1 MVKRML
7 IEATH
12 PEETRVV
19 VLDGTRLEE
28 FDVETSTKKQI
39 KGNIYLAKVV
49 RVEPSLQAAFVDY
62 GGNRHGFLAFSEIH
76 PDYYQIPVA
85 DRERLMA
92 EAQRQE
98 EEEERRDAAREKRRE
113 AQSLQGHDPEQHD
126 DHQNDHGHEQG
137 HEHGHEQAH
146 DQGAVQDGAPLSG
159 EQHGPESHQSSDAGS
174 DDHDSGD
181 AIPLA
186 YIPPAITSTFSDTES
201 SHDDAD
207 DESRHIEGAETDRT
221 AEGLEIAQDAGAS
234 FPGES
239 PTNPD
244 AATVEPSPGENSG
257 EQAMAGEQNG
267 ADANGETKPVDKA
280 AGVETVGG
288 EEEEEAAQDKQRR
301 RFVASRHYKIQEVI
315 KRRQIMLI
323 QVVKEERGS
332 KGAALTTFLS
342 LAGRYCV
349 LMPNSPRG
357 GGVSRKIT
365 SAQDRRRLKSI
376 LGDLELPKA
385 MAVILRT
392 AGADRNK
399 AEIKR
404 DYEYL
409 QRTWNNIREVTMTS
423 RAPAPIHEEASLIKR
438 AIRDIYSRDIE
449 EVWVEGEEGYKV
461 GKDFMKMLTPSH
473 AKKVQRYKDDIIPLF
488 HRYQVES
495 QMEAINS
502 PVVQLRSGGSIVF
515 AQTEALVA
523 IDVNS
528 GRATKERHIEETAYK
543 TNMEAADEIARQLR
557 LRDLAG
563 LIVIDFIDMEDNRN
577 NHAVE
582 RRLKEA
588 LKADRARIQVGR
600 ISHFGLLELSR
611 QRLRP
616 SLIEANFRPCAHC
629 AGSGMVR
636 STESAAVYSLRMIEE
651 EGGRQRS
658 SEVTITVHPDV
669 ALYLLNYKRDS
680 LASIESR
687 YRMKILVLGDATLV
701 PPNIRLDR
709 VKAVRSDESVEAV
722 HREPPPREIERE
734 RPDPVEADADED
746 EESANEAAAEPRAPE
761 PRHQESRHH
770 QSRHAEPRGREPG
783 REPAREP
790 GGPQD
795 GGRKRRRRRRGGALR
810 HGENAPA
817 GNTHSPESP
826 QGVDQSQMSQTPQ
839 RHEGSMAAE
848 RGEQGEGQGQPGG
861 PSGEAS
867 QASGR
872 DDPARRGRR
881 RGRRGG
887 RRRHG
892 GEAGADTGGRPGGSQ
907 HGDSGSTPAGDS
919 GAHSHDPSPSSWTG
933 DSPQGG
939 NDPAA
944 HVAAPIR
951 APEPARSP
959 ADNSPTDSSSGGSGG
974 SADSQGDKAPSG
986 FFRALREGAKSWR
999 RQDPAEAES
1008 ASPMSPPPAA
1018 PVALPAESREAE
1030 PAGPSRRGWWKQD
1043 PSE

>member
-92 EAQRQE
+92 EVLRHE
-98 EEEERRDAAREKRRE
+98 EEEESRQAARDRRRE
-113 AQSLQGHDPEQHD
+113 AAQARGAETGAAALENVQADEHPHDEHAHEGHAHDLHAHD
-126 DHQNDHGHEQG
+126 DHAHDHH
-137 HEHGHEQAH
+137 HDDHADDEHGH
-146 DQGAVQDGAPLSG
+146 D
-159 EQHGPESHQSSDAGS
+159 
-174 DDHDSGD
+174 D

-186 YIPPAITSTFSDTES
+186 FIPPAITSTASVGEDEDEDNSERYDEAEATPAENPLATDDDHIMPPEAPTEIGGEAS
-201 SHDDAD
+201 LAAPEATNTE
-207 DESRHIEGAETDRT
+207 ESAVGDGQIVET
-221 AEGLEIAQDAGAS
+221 APAK
-234 FPGES
+234 PG
-239 PTNPD
+239 
-244 AATVEPSPGENSG
+244 
-257 EQAMAGEQNG
+257 
-267 ADANGETKPVDKA
+267 
-280 AGVETVGG
+280 GVETVGG
-288 EEEEEAAQDKQRR
+288 EEEEEEAAEEKQRR

-323 QVVKEERGS
+323 QVVKEERGN

-365 SAQDRRRLKSI
+365 SAQDRRRLKAI
-376 LGDLELPKA
+376 LGDLELPKN

-392 AGADRNK
+392 AGAERNK
-399 AEIKR
+399 TEIKR

-409 QRTWNNIREVTMTS
+409 QRTWNSIREVTMTS
-423 RAPAPIHEEASLIKR
+423 RAPALIHEEASLIKR

-449 EVWVEGEEGYKV
+449 EVWVEGEEGYKI

-488 HRYQVES
+488 NRYQVES

-502 PVVQLRSGGSIVF
+502 PTVQLRSGGSIVF

-543 TNMEAADEIARQLR
+543 TNIEAADEIARQLR

-577 NHAVE
+577 NHGVE

-616 SLIEANFRPCAHC
+616 SLIEANFRVCSHC

-636 STESAAVYSLRMIEE
+636 STESAAVYSLRMLEE

-687 YRMKILVLGDATLV
+687 YRIKIFVLGDPHLV
-701 PPNIRLDR
+701 PPNFRIER
-709 VKAVRSDESVEAV
+709 VKAVRGDDAIEHA
-722 HREPPPREIERE
+722 HREPPREIERE
-734 RPDPVEADADED
+734 RPAPVEVDDED
-746 EESANEAAAEPRAPE
+746 DDTDETESAAEPRAQDSRQQDQRP
-761 PRHQESRHH
+761 PRE
-770 QSRHAEPRGREPG
+770 
-783 REPAREP
+783 
-790 GGPQD
+790 D
-795 GGRKRRRRRRGGALR
+795 GAGRKRRRRRRRRGGEPR
-810 HGENAPA
+810 EGGQIEPQNGEASNASDGQQQRWQQLPSPA
-817 GNTHSPESP
+817 GAENEDGDDSE
-826 QGVDQSQMSQTPQ
+826 GADGDQS
-839 RHEGSMAAE
+839 AA
-848 RGEQGEGQGQPGG
+848 GEANGQPGG
-861 PSGEAS
+861 QPREEV
-867 QASGR
+867 
-872 DDPARRGRR
+872 RRGRR

-887 RRRHG
+887 RRR
-892 GEAGADTGGRPGGSQ
+892 RRGGSEQ
-907 HGDSGSTPAGDS
+907 GATSSSSENNGNGTDGVPTTSWSVSEQQADSDPVDRAENAAPA
-919 GAHSHDPSPSSWTG
+919 
-933 DSPQGG
+933 Q
-939 NDPAA
+939 
-944 HVAAPIR
+944 VAAT
-951 APEPARSP
+951 AQTSVTETQ
-959 ADNSPTDSSSGGSGG
+959 PTGEDAANGSE
-974 SADSQGDKAPSG
+974 SKPSR
-986 FFRALREGAKSWR
+986 FFRALKQGAKSWR
-999 RQDPAEAES
+999 RGDSADGAAEEAAPPA
-1008 ASPMSPPPAA
+1008 PPPA
-1018 PVALPAESREAE
+1018 PLPSAVVSTPEE
-1030 PAGPSRRGWWKQD
+1030 PSPTRRGWW
-1043 PSE
+1043 SEPKE

>member
-85 DRERLMA
+85 DRERLIA
-92 EAQRQE
+92 EAQRHE
-98 EEEERRDAAREKRRE
+98 EEEERRRENQRAARATRE
-113 AQSLQGHDPEQHD
+113 AARTASGDNAGQAANADASMPHD
-126 DHQNDHGHEQG
+126 DHE
-137 HEHGHEQAH
+137 HEHGHDHHDHENHDHENHGHDDHTHHDHDHDDHGQPDHTHDDHAH
-146 DQGAVQDGAPLSG
+146 DDHA
-159 EQHGPESHQSSDAGS
+159 H
-174 DDHDSGD
+174 DDHGD

-186 YIPPAITSTFSDTES
+186 FIPPAITSPISDDD
-201 SHDDAD
+201 SHDEHDHDEHGHDDSVTEAGFVKIDSTEEHAAFTPDVPETVGGEPSEDA
-207 DESRHIEGAETDRT
+207 SGGAGAARET
-221 AEGLEIAQDAGAS
+221 AEDSHGEVQAKRDAK
-234 FPGES
+234 
-239 PTNPD
+239 T
-244 AATVEPSPGENSG
+244 
-257 EQAMAGEQNG
+257 
-267 ADANGETKPVDKA
+267 

-288 EEEEEAAQDKQRR
+288 EEDEDDEAAEEKQRH

-315 KRRQIMLI
+315 KRRQIMLV
-323 QVVKEERGS
+323 QVVKEERGN

-365 SAQDRRRLKSI
+365 SAQDRRRLKAI
-376 LGDLELPKA
+376 LGDLELPKN

-392 AGADRNK
+392 AGAERNK

-502 PVVQLRSGGSIVF
+502 PTVQLRSGGSIVF

-543 TNMEAADEIARQLR
+543 TNCEAADEIARQLR

-577 NHAVE
+577 NHSVE

-616 SLIEANFRPCAHC
+616 SLIEANFRVCSHC

-636 STESAAVYSLRMIEE
+636 STESAAVYSLRMMEE
-651 EGGRQRS
+651 EGVRQRS
-658 SEVTITVHPDV
+658 SEITVTVHPDV

-680 LASIESR
+680 LASIETR
-687 YRMKILVLGDATLV
+687 YSLKIIVMGDASLV

-709 VKAVRSDESVEAV
+709 VKAVRQIGDDAGETAPREAPRELERPTIEAPDEDTSDADEADA
-722 HREPPPREIERE
+722 PPPRQSEHRGRDRNRDRDRDRNRNSNSNRE
-734 RPDPVEADADED
+734 EGGREQGARE
-746 EESANEAAAEPRAPE
+746 EAA
-761 PRHQESRHH
+761 
-770 QSRHAEPRGREPG
+770 RE
-783 REPAREP
+783 E
-790 GGPQD
+790 GGGEA
-795 GGRKRRRRRRGGALR
+795 GGRKRRRRRRRRGGGRDGEIAPAPGAAPVELGAENSSPQEAPTDGGDENGAEA
-810 HGENAPA
+810 GENHNDGRDQ
-817 GNTHSPESP
+817 GN
-826 QGVDQSQMSQTPQ
+826 QGP
-839 RHEGSMAAE
+839 
-848 RGEQGEGQGQPGG
+848 
-861 PSGEAS
+861 
-867 QASGR
+867 GR
-872 DDPARRGRR
+872 DDASRRGRR

-887 RRRHG
+887 RRRRRG
-892 GEAGADTGGRPGGSQ
+892 GEPHENGGQANAGAHNGETHEQGQSQ
-907 HGDSGSTPAGDS
+907 QSERAENDAPAYVAATAETARVE
-919 GAHSHDPSPSSWTG
+919 GAHVEG
-933 DSPQGG
+933 DGAGG
-939 NDPAA
+939 N
-944 HVAAPIR
+944 
-951 APEPARSP
+951 
-959 ADNSPTDSSSGGSGG
+959 SGESG
-974 SADSQGDKAPSG
+974 PSR
-986 FFRALREGAKSWR
+986 FFRAIKDTWR
-999 RQDPAEAES
+999 RNDSNDGATETASEPAPPAPTP
-1008 ASPMSPPPAA
+1008 APAAPPPPPAA
-1018 PVALPAESREAE
+1018 SNEPSQPAK
-1030 PAGPSRRGWWKQD
+1030 RGWWNKD
-1043 PSE
+1043 ET